1 MPKTCKYYCEQCG
14 DCLECYQDIEC
25 FYGADHTIELQHR
38 LQEQLLEKEKEND
51 NTTETS
57 RHTP

>member
-1 MPKTCKYYCEQCG
+1 
-14 DCLECYQDIEC
+14 LECYQDIEC
-25 FYGADHTIELQHR
+25 FYGADHTIELEHR
-38 LQEQLLEKEKEND
+38 LQEELLEKEKEND